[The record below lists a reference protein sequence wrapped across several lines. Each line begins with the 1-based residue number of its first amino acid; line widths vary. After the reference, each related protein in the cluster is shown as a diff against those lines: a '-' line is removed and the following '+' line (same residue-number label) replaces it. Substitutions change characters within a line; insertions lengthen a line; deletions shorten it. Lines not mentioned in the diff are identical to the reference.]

1 MKKHLLTFLLL
12 ALGMI
17 VNAQTPAITAVGT
30 VGVEREI
37 TIGLNKA
44 GSVSIDWGDGN
55 LIEQSST
62 QAYDGWDGGIVF
74 KGTPVQEGN
83 IKIYGDS
90 IIYIEAVGRFN
101 EDKSDIPNALVSI
114 DLSKATEL
122 TEAAL
127 NTNKFENINVANNT
141 KLKNLNVANNKLE
154 NIDVTALT
162 ELATLTI
169 NDNKITELD
178 LSKNTKLTTLML
190 TNNKVQTLDL
200 SNNKILK
207 TMTCLNNEL
216 TSVNI
221 GANEA
226 KNHTFQFGGNKLTTF
241 SLKEVTNLSGSYV
254 YLRDNELTEVEL
266 PAAVKRLWLDGN
278 NFTLAQLYAY
288 KSMATQTFTY
298 ATTYTKESAQAP
310 MTIEAKGNVV
320 DLSEQAML
328 GETATTFVW
337 KNTNGET
344 LVEGTDYTVSNGVFT
359 FANNQTAIYC
369 EMTNAELNA
378 FTAEKPFKTVAV
390 DVEFDGIQVLN
401 PAQIGDGIWY
411 NLQGIRVE
419 NPSKGLYIKNG
430 KIYFV
435 K

>member
-37 TIGLNKA
+37 TIGLNNA

-62 QAYDGWDGGIVF
+62 QAYDGWDGSIVF
-74 KGTPVQEGN
+74 KGTPVHEGN

-101 EDKSDIPNALVSI
+101 EDKSDIPNALLSI

-141 KLKNLNVANNKLE
+141 KLKNINVANNKLE

-200 SNNKILK
+200 SNNKVLK

-226 KNHTFQFGGNKLTTF
+226 KGHTFQFGGNKLKTF
-241 SLKEVTNLSGSYV
+241 SLKNVVDLSTSFV

-266 PAAVKRLWLDGN
+266 PATVRRLWLDGN
-278 NFTLAQLYAY
+278 NFTPDQLYTY

-298 ATTYTKESAQAP
+298 ATTFTKEWAQAP
-310 MTIEAKGNVV
+310 MAVEAKGNVV
-320 DLSEQAML
+320 DLSKQAML
-328 GETATTFVW
+328 GETATAFVW
-337 KNTNGET
+337 KKADGEA
-344 LVEGTDYTVSNGVFT
+344 LVEGTDYTVANGVFT
-359 FANNQTAIYC
+359 FTTNQTAICC
-369 EMTNAELNA
+369 EMTNAELKDY
-378 FTAEKPFKTVAV
+378 TFKTVAV
-390 DVEFDGIQVLN
+390 NIEFDGIRVLN
-401 PAQIGDGIWY
+401 PAQVEDGNWY

-430 KIYFV
+430 KIYLV